1 MEPEPVGFCDFHPH
15 ENIFSPRWK
24 NFFIGRKIYFH
35 GVEKLFQGEERLFH
49 DAENYFQHREK
60 IKASSSSGEID
71 GKSYKYT
78 SVKKKL

>member
-35 GVEKLFQGEERLFH
+35 GVENH
-49 DAENYFQHREK
+49 FQHREK
-60 IKASSSSGEID
+60 IKASTSSGEID